1 MRKLSKYE
9 CEMVLDR
16 IYEKV
21 ETGELSPINQNK
33 VVSLFENQNPEFTES
48 IIEDQLERLE
58 RMYKDGKLSKED
70 YIKQKAAWIERKG
83 RCADNT
89 KRAKKEE
96 EENRLKEERRPI
108 NRIRSAFKKR
118 EERRQY
124 ATESADDFWT
134 RSF

>member
-83 RCADNT
+83 RYADNT

>member
-9 CEMVLDR
+9 CEMALDR

-83 RCADNT
+83 RYADNT

-118 EERRQY
+118 EEQRQY

>member
-1 MRKLSKYE
+1 M
-9 CEMVLDR
+9 
-16 IYEKV
+16 
-21 ETGELSPINQNK
+21 
-33 VVSLFENQNPEFTES
+33 SLFENQNPEFTES

-83 RCADNT
+83 RYADNT

-118 EERRQY
+118 EEQRQY

>member
-83 RCADNT
+83 RYADNT

-118 EERRQY
+118 EEQRQY

>member
-1 MRKLSKYE
+1 MRRLSKYE

-21 ETGELSPINQNK
+21 ENGELSPQNQNK

-70 YIKQKAAWIERKG
+70 YIKQKASWIERKG
-83 RCADNT
+83 RYADNT
-89 KRAKKEE
+89 ARAKKKEE
-96 EENRLKEERRPI
+96 EDRLKEERRPI
-108 NRIRSAFKKR
+108 NRIRSAFKKS
-118 EERRQY
+118 EERRY
-124 ATESADDFWT
+124 ATESSDDFWT
-134 RSF
+134 RSY